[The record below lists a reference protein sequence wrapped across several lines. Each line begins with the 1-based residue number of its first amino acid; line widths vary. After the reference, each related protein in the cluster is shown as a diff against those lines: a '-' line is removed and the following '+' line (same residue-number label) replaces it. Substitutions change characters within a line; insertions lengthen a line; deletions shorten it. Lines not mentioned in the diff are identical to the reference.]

1 MENGNLNI
9 RDEGVSISTDKLDR
23 LMKDIKEEFN
33 RYICLCDQLTTMHRV
48 DIKDKYDIRLK
59 ANNYDF
65 KLGNITMGDIASIY
79 ENKVVNTR
87 IKLIEKMQ
95 GLEAKIKNDK
105 SRPEK
110 FIERS
115 SDIC

>member
-1 MENGNLNI
+1 MENSN
-9 RDEGVSISTDKLDR
+9 SISTDKLER
-23 LMKDIKEEFN
+23 LMKDLKEEFN
-33 RYICLCDQLTTMHRV
+33 RYICLCDQLHTMYRV

-65 KLGNITMGDIASIY
+65 KLDNITMADIASVY
-79 ENKVVNTR
+79 ENKVINTR

-95 GLEAKIKNDK
+95 ELEARIKNDN
-105 SRPEK
+105 SRPKK